1 VDPNGVF
8 IVPAAE
14 AVIVT
19 AAAYAT
25 KKPEVKNTEKKRQSV
40 RTDCFL
46 L

>member
-1 VDPNGVF
+1 MFMLQKQKKQEGIQMACF

-25 KKPEVKNTEKKRQSV
+25 KKPEVKNTEK
-40 RTDCFL
+40 
-46 L
+46 